1 MIYTGPNQANLEK
14 YGKNQVHKAWVES
27 DTVVYSNGVEG
38 NDEYSTEFTT
48 YLCKGKPKFIYD
60 GRFCAVSGFIFA
72 IVNGKYSVLANK
84 RGSGTPDYQGYWNCP
99 CGYID
104 WDETLDD
111 AMIREIHEETGLN
124 LSIENLTQVYINS
137 DPKENRQN
145 ITIRYIGIIDD
156 MISYCDFSKEYS
168 EKDEIEDIKWISID
182 TIDEYKWAFDHNLI
196 IRELYN
202 KYIDIP
208 WYKKTILKYY
218 QKWFKI

>member
-1 MIYTGPNQANLEK
+1 MQNFPIKHE
-14 YGKNQVHKAWVES
+14 GK
-27 DTVVYSNGVEG
+27 
-38 NDEYSTEFTT
+38 T
-48 YLCKGKPKFIYD
+48 YWIS
-60 GRFCAVSGFIFA
+60 RSVAVSGFIFCKFM
-72 IVNGKYSVLANK
+72 NKWFVLANK
-84 RGSGTPDYQGYWNCP
+84 RGKGCMDMPGYWNCP

-104 WDETLDD
+104 WDETLND

-145 ITIRYIGIIDD
+145 ITVRYIGIIDD
-156 MISYCDFSKEYS
+156 MLSYYDFSKEYS

-182 TIDEYKWAFDHNLI
+182 TIDEFDWAFDHNLV

-218 QKWFKI
+218 RKWFKL